1 MKSSVISRFIQ
12 IGIIVVTVTL
22 VIIRLLSKNFTLIN
36 LITCIS
42 LVVAVFILLLSVRS
56 LVETSQRVFWKN
68 SRKYAYSIIDF

>member
-56 LVETSQRVFWKN
+56 LVETSQ
-68 SRKYAYSIIDF
+68 KYSGKIQENMLTL